1 MFVRSLVVA
10 LAATS
15 LSLAAVPVL
24 ASETFSAL
32 DRAVDSEN
40 WSLAIALVDRL
51 IVEHGSSDELLRY
64 RTLLTS
70 LNSGSPNIASEN
82 VKSLEEAVAAENWP
96 LAIMLVDRLIV
107 ERGASDELL
116 AYRSRLADLNT
127 KTVLARVSS
136 PQQVSL
142 TQTTEAIDSD
152 REREAFFAAREAR
165 LAAREA
171 RRERRNEERLLRA
184 EVDYWRD
191 RRLRRGTRL
200 LYTPLLTG
208 RRTYLYRRYR

>member
-15 LSLAAVPVL
+15 LSLAAVPAL

-82 VKSLEEAVAAENWP
+82 VTSLEEAVAAENWP

-136 PQQVSL
+136 PQRISL

-200 LYTPLLTG
+200 LYPPLLTG